1 MGLSPS
7 LSWTHPIVTEFD
19 MQETYNKSVPVVSKE
34 GREDTE

>member
-7 LSWTHPIVTEFD
+7 LSWTHPIVTEF
-19 MQETYNKSVPVVSKE
+19 ETYNKSVPVVSKE